1 MATIK
6 DIAKLA
12 GVSHGTVSN
21 VLNKRG
27 NVSVEKIKLVEN
39 AAKELGFT
47 LNAQA
52 KQLRASQ
59 SNRVAVIIPGIY
71 LKRYNDL
78 YMSLN
83 NVLISERHEV
93 DVFCTNNLI
102 HEEEQILEKVLAF
115 NPKAVVIVSSM
126 KKNTIINRNSE
137 VKFYFVE
144 RMVEKLPKKS
154 KFISF
159 DFIKAGHDIAKLC
172 IKNKPDNVAFF
183 CGDTRFTENK
193 QFMQS
198 AVDEMEQRG
207 IPYDVFRADDS
218 MGFNVAFDI
227 MFSEKEY
234 DAIITTNIENVDY
247 FKAIKEFNP
256 EKKMPAVYTLAS
268 SSIGPVPKVF
278 KYEMNYKLMGR
289 MIANDILFENE
300 KKKTVFSDKMI
311 LNNDGF
317 YMPVSKKIAKKDEE
331 LKVLMLKSP
340 TCAALKKLIPS
351 FTMETGI
358 KVKLIDM
365 PYDELYG
372 SVKDNV
378 DHPIYDILRMDVVWL
393 SQFNENLFMP
403 LNIENEVIK
412 DIKKSFSKSI
422 PEDYFSVNGITYTL
436 PFDPSVQMLYYRKD
450 LFEDALIKREFYE
463 TYKRQL
469 DVPENYKE
477 YMEVAKF
484 FTRKFN
490 ANSPTEFGVSQVF
503 GAPVAAA
510 CDFMPQF
517 KAMKGSIF
525 DENHRVNIDTPIMKK
540 AMLNYI
546 EANKYADGY
555 TNLWWVNPI
564 EQFSKGKIAMNVF
577 FSNHAANIL
586 HNPDSKVIGKIG
598 FAQVPGKQPLLGG
611 GVIGISK
618 DTKKEA
624 ECYEFLKWIYR
635 DKIVSIITYLGGY
648 INNERLLDK
657 IDILELYPWIEGMEE
672 GFRIGSRFQCDDNS
686 KFDEYKF
693 EEIIGKAIR
702 STTLGVVNINDALKE
717 AQLEVDKLFNS
728 KSI

>member
-59 SNRVAVIIPGIY
+59 SNRVAVIIPEID

-83 NVLISERHEV
+83 NMLISKGYEV
-93 DVFCTNNLI
+93 DVFCTNNLA
-102 HEEEQILEKVLAF
+102 HKEEQILEKVLAF
-115 NPKAVVIVSSM
+115 NPKAVVIVSSIR
-126 KKNTIINRNSE
+126 KNTIINRNSD

-144 RMVEKLPKKS
+144 RKIEKLPKKS

-159 DFIKAGHDIAKLC
+159 DFVKAGHDIAKLC
-172 IKNKPDNVAFF
+172 IKNKPINVALF
-183 CGDTRFTENK
+183 CGDTKFTENK
-193 QFMQS
+193 QFMNS
-198 AVDEMEQRG
+198 VVDEIEQSD

-218 MGFNVAFDI
+218 MGFNVAFDM

-278 KYEMNYKLMGR
+278 KYEMNYKLMGN
-289 MIANDILFENE
+289 MIASDILYCEE
-300 KKKTVFSDKMI
+300 KKKYIFSDNMI
-311 LNNDGF
+311 LDNDGF
-317 YMPVSKKIAKKDEE
+317 YMPISKKAIKKDGE

-340 TCAALKKLIPS
+340 TCDALKKLIPS

-372 SVKDNV
+372 SVRDNV
-378 DHPIYDILRMDVVWL
+378 NHPIYDILRMDVVWL
-393 SQFNENLFMP
+393 SQFNKDLFMP
-403 LNIENEVIK
+403 LNTENKIFK

-422 PEDYFSVNGITYTL
+422 PEEYFSVNGVTYTI
-436 PFDPSVQMLYYRKD
+436 PFDPSVQILYYRKD

-469 DVPENYKE
+469 DVPKDYKE
-477 YMEVAKF
+477 YIEVAKF
-484 FTRKFN
+484 FTRKYN
-490 ANSPTEFGVSQVF
+490 ANSQTEFGVSQVY

-517 KAMKGSIF
+517 KSMDGNVFNEK
-525 DENHRVNIDTPIMKK
+525 NQVKVDTPLMEK
-540 AMLNYI
+540 AMENYI
-546 EANKYADGY
+546 EVNKYSDGY
-555 TNLWWVNPI
+555 TNMWWVNPI

-586 HNPDSKVIGKIG
+586 HNPDSNVIGKIG
-598 FAQVPGKQPLLGG
+598 FAQIPGKHPLLGG

-618 DTKKEA
+618 DTEKEE

-672 GFRIGSRFQCDDNS
+672 GFRIGTRFQCDDNS

-717 AQLEVDKLFNS
+717 AQSEIDRLFNF
-728 KSI
+728 